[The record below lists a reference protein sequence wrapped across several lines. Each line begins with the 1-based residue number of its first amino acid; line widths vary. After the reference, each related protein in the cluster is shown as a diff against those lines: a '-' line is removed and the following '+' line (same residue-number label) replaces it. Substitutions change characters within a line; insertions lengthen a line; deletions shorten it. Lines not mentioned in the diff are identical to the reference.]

1 MSILH
6 GLISVDAN
14 KPQSPLMCEAI
25 LSFTKQM
32 FEYME
37 VMIRSTHLTFP
48 TELLKS
54 LFELYID
61 LVTIYSDS
69 LENSKFLSAAD
80 KITNGPRREEV

>member
-1 MSILH
+1 
-6 GLISVDAN
+6 
-14 KPQSPLMCEAI
+14 MCEAI

-37 VMIRSTHLTFP
+37 AMIKSTHLTFP

-61 LVTIYSDS
+61 LVNIYSDS
-69 LENSKFLSAAD
+69 LESSKFLTEAD
-80 KITNGPRREEV
+80 KIK